1 MTEYVFSPTQMNMFS
16 GCAAAYYQRY
26 ICGFKTPPR
35 VALLIGT
42 GLHGGADLNL
52 RQKIETRKDLPMSD
66 VKDAA
71 AAAFDKRLEADGVF
85 MTDEESGRKD
95 QILGESKDKT
105 VQMVGVFHESAS
117 PMIQPVAVEE
127 EVSFTRD
134 TLPDVVFH
142 GRLDVIE
149 ENDNV
154 LDIKSS
160 KARWPEGKAENELQ
174 PSFYLPGASEL
185 GKKPKY
191 FVYHV
196 ITKAKTPVH
205 QVVTTT
211 RDESDLSA
219 LDQRARVM
227 KACIEVGL
235 FPPCEPDHWR
245 CSPKW
250 CGYFMTCKFRSE
262 RDKNKYF
269 SAA

>member
-1 MTEYVFSPTQMNMFS
+1 MNMFS

-26 ICGFKTPPR
+26 ICGIKTPPG

-42 GLHGGADLNL
+42 GLHGGAELNL
-52 RQKIETRKDLPMSD
+52 RQKIETRQDLPLSD

-71 AAAFDKRLEADGVF
+71 ATAFESRLAEDGVF
-85 MTDEESGRKD
+85 MTKEEKEISD
-95 QILGESKDKT
+95 QLLGEAKDKT
-105 VQMVGVFHESAS
+105 VQMVGVFHKSAS

-127 EVSFTRD
+127 EVSFTREN
-134 TLPDVVFH
+134 LPDVVFH
-142 GRLDVIE
+142 GILDVIE
-149 ENDNV
+149 ENDDV

-160 KARWPEGKAENELQ
+160 KARWPDAKAENEIQ
-174 PSFYLPGASEL
+174 PSFYLPGAQEL
-185 GKKPKY
+185 GKKPKN

-211 RDESDLSA
+211 RDESDLIA
-219 LDQRARVM
+219 LEQRARVM
-227 KACIEVGL
+227 MACISAGL

-250 CGYFMTCKFRSE
+250 CGYFMNCKFKSE